1 MLVEDCLSCNLLA
14 GKLKAP
20 GGVIYEDNYWIVE
33 HSLSPILL
41 RGYLIIKLKR
51 HCEHLAELTPEEAI
65 ALGTVIQKTCFAIS
79 RVINPAKIH
88 VSSWG
93 EQVKHIHF
101 HVIPRTS
108 DLPVGVLKLLIYL
121 RRKKLLNKLG
131 LSKWV
136 SEEEAAEVAAQ
147 LRQEFENGY

>member
-51 HCEHLAELTPEEAI
+51 HLIWNLL
-65 ALGTVIQKTCFAIS
+65 LGVISC
-79 RVINPAKIH
+79 
-88 VSSWG
+88 
-93 EQVKHIHF
+93 
-101 HVIPRTS
+101 
-108 DLPVGVLKLLIYL
+108 PV
-121 RRKKLLNKLG
+121 
-131 LSKWV
+131 
-136 SEEEAAEVAAQ
+136 ACA
-147 LRQEFENGY
+147 